1 MEKQTEFIN
10 TEMEIQKENRM
21 SAANQKKRDDIRQVD
36 KEAQEMPM
44 DMQDVQSVPLT
55 QDNLS

>member
-1 MEKQTEFIN
+1 
-10 TEMEIQKENRM
+10 M
-21 SAANQKKRDDIRQVD
+21 SAANLKKRDDIRQID

-44 DMQDVQSVPLT
+44 DMQDVKSVPLT